1 VAKKGSWKIG
11 IASFMPLQ
19 VKLKA
24 HERVVING
32 AMIENASDR
41 GVLLLLTNR
50 ASVLLEKDMM
60 RPEQMDSPL
69 RQLYFQVQAIHLDPA
84 KRDVLLP
91 RVLALGEAQLP
102 GLTAVDAALGE
113 ILRETLAFTKEGKYP
128 EALFSLQRVIGK
140 PGAAAN
146 DTRAP
151 RPRDER
157 LEAAV

>member
-1 VAKKGSWKIG
+1 MAEKKSWKTG

-41 GVLLLLTNR
+41 GVLLMLTNQ

-60 RPEQMDSPL
+60 RPEQTDSPL
-69 RQLYFQVQAIHLDPA
+69 RQLYFQIQAMHLDSS

-91 RVLALGEAQLP
+91 RVLALGAAQLP
-102 GLTAVDAALGE
+102 GLAAVDAALGAV
-113 ILRETLAFTKEGKYP
+113 LRETLAFAEDGRYP
-128 EALFSLQRVIGK
+128 QALFSLQRVIGK

-146 DTRAP
+146 DTRAL
-151 RPRDER
+151 RPRAEQ
-157 LEAAV
+157 LEAV